1 LKKFSKNILQ
11 FLNAITLFA
20 LCLSY
25 LSNYINP
32 IRLSIVAFFGL
43 AFQYLYFINIG
54 FLLFWLW
61 RKNKFAVYGLI
72 VIVLGIGY
80 TGRYLQLRS
89 HEPID
94 NISESIKILSYNVR
108 IFNYF
113 EWEGKGSNRDSIVAY
128 MNSENPDII
137 CLQEFFTRS
146 DDSLLSE
153 NHIRKRL
160 NSYPNFHIEYSF
172 IVDETSSKFGV
183 ATFSKF
189 PIIHRGNIQFGNST
203 NTCIYSDILIET
215 DTFRVYNT
223 HLQSISLK
231 KDNYALMDSIFYI
244 NSKKIDE
251 VKDVSS
257 RLKRAYIARA
267 KQTKAIVN
275 HMKTSPYPVILCG
288 DFNDTPVSYAYHKLL
303 GNKKDAYRESGSGF
317 GNTYR
322 GKLPSFRI
330 DYIFYSD
337 HFTSYNYKTHKI
349 PLSDHYPVT
358 TQLVLKR

>member
-1 LKKFSKNILQ
+1 VNPIKFSL
-11 FLNAITLFA
+11 
-20 LCLSY
+20 
-25 LSNYINP
+25 
-32 IRLSIVAFFGL
+32 VAFFGL
-43 AFQYLYFINIG
+43 AFQYLYIANIG
-54 FLLFWLW
+54 FLLFWWW
-61 RKNKFAVYGLI
+61 RKNKFAVYSLLVLI
-72 VIVLGIGY
+72 LGIGY
-80 TGRYLQLRS
+80 TGRFLQIRFK
-89 HEPID
+89 EPPEE
-94 NISESIKILSYNVR
+94 ISSSLKVLSYNVR

-113 EWEGKGSNRDSIVAY
+113 EWEGKGSNRDSIVTY
-128 MNSENPDII
+128 MNAENPDII
-137 CLQEFFTRS
+137 CMQEFFTRS
-146 DDSLLSE
+146 DDTLLSE
-153 NHIRKRL
+153 QYISKRL
-160 NSYPNFHIEYSF
+160 KSYPNNHIEYPF
-172 IVDETSSKFGV
+172 IVSETSSKFGV

-189 PIIHRGNIQFGNST
+189 PIINKGHIQFGNST
-203 NTCIYSDILIET
+203 NTCIFSDILMGS
-215 DTFRVYNT
+215 DTFRVYNI

-267 KQTKAIVN
+267 KQTRAISS

-288 DFNDTPVSYAYHKLL
+288 DFNDTPVSYAYHELL
-303 GNKKDAYRESGSGF
+303 GNKKDAYRESGNGF

-337 HFTSYNYKTHKI
+337 IFISYNYKTIKI

-358 TQLVLKR
+358 TQLVLNR